1 MSNREIE
8 VLKSA
13 IITNRS
19 GSRQAFPD
27 ELKAKLVI
35 YFRRQR
41 EAGASIEKLSE
52 ELGLCSKTVYVWLRK
67 EAEPTDRLRQVRVVK
82 EKATAAS
89 SSHTMHGPAG
99 TRVEGLS
106 VEEIASLWGRLSC

>member
-1 MSNREIE
+1 MSTKEVE

-27 ELKAKLVI
+27 ELKAKLVV

-52 ELGLCSKTVYVWLRK
+52 ELGLCSKTVCVRPRK
-67 EAEPTDRLRQVRVVK
+67 EAEPTKPLRRVSVSHF
-82 EKATAAS
+82 ATAMSPAIVPS
-89 SSHTMHGPAG
+89 SGH
-99 TRVEGLS
+99 
-106 VEEIASLWGRLSC
+106 